1 MFSPFKSKVL
11 YRVPNHYITVFGVFQ
26 DLRGNEVK
34 YSADAECEIISLWE
48 IVKYLTPFD
57 VK

>member
-1 MFSPFKSKVL
+1 MKSKFRIKL
-11 YRVPNHYITVFGVFQ
+11 KFQFHYNTDFGVFQ
-26 DLRGNEVK
+26 DTRGKEEK